1 MRKRLSDE
9 NTMSFIIE
17 DWGNYPV
24 LIKEYRVNNELH
36 V

>member
-1 MRKRLSDE
+1 MMKLLSDE

-17 DWGNYPV
+17 DWGNYSV